1 MRSVNQKVDKSSGQL
16 ANQTVNQSTINES
29 VGQSASQLVSQP
41 ISQFG
46 GHSVS
51 QSVTH
56 KKVDNLVLTTD
67 LMTLTGHR
75 ENFLRLTFSLE
86 LMLEIS
92 AAETLYGGQ

>member
-1 MRSVNQKVDKSSGQL
+1 MRSVNQKVDKSIGQL

-29 VGQSASQLVSQP
+29 VGQSV
-41 ISQFG
+41 SQFG

-67 LMTLTGHR
+67 LTTLTGHR
-75 ENFLRLTFSLE
+75 EEFLRLTFSLE

>member
-1 MRSVNQKVDKSSGQL
+1 M
-16 ANQTVNQSTINES
+16 
-29 VGQSASQLVSQP
+29 SQLVSQP
-41 ISQFG
+41 VSQFG

-67 LMTLTGHR
+67 LTTLTGHR
-75 ENFLRLTFSLE
+75 EEFLRLTFSLE

-92 AAETLYGGQ
+92 AAETLYGGQFTLSTLS